1 MSADDQELEAWD
13 RIEGIPDPLENL
25 QLVGHRKV
33 LDQLAERYA
42 SGRMHHAWLLSG
54 PRGIG
59 KATLAARFAGHLFRH
74 PDPATAPD
82 HYVEPQENDPVEGQ
96 VARGAHPNYL
106 HLRRPWNERDKKWRR
121 DLTVEEIRRTVSFF
135 GKSAARPG
143 WRIAVVDTAD
153 DLNASAANA
162 LLKILE
168 EPPPNALFLIL
179 ANAPKMLATIRSRC
193 QKIIMRAPQKAEI
206 MDVLDRFG
214 FAGTLSASELD
225 LVAELA
231 GGSVR
236 RAITLAQGRGI
247 DLYRRFLA
255 IAAQHDQVPWDEV
268 HALAGELAPAE
279 ANDRYRLLLDITQD
293 NLARRL
299 RGEVP
304 PEARDVPMQ
313 SGQLHDLARL
323 ADVWEKIDRSA
334 QLADTWN
341 LDRKQVILNLFQSLH
356 EAR

>member
-1 MSADDQELEAWD
+1 MAGDDQELEAWD

-25 QLVGHRKV
+25 RLVGRRNV

-42 SGRMHHAWLLSG
+42 SGRMHHAWLLTG

-74 PDPATAPD
+74 PDPGKAPM
-82 HYVEPQENDPVEGQ
+82 HYVQPPDGDPVEGQ

-106 HLRRPWNERDKKWRR
+106 HMRRPWNEKEKKWRR
-121 DLTVEEIRRTVSFF
+121 DLTVEEIRRTVPFF
-135 GKSAARPG
+135 GKSAAMPG
-143 WRIAVVDTAD
+143 WRVAVVDTAD

-168 EPPPNALFLIL
+168 EPPPNALFLVL

-193 QKIIMRAPQKAEI
+193 QKIIMRPPAKADI
-206 MDVLDRFG
+206 IDVLEHLG
-214 FAGTLSASELD
+214 FAQELSPDDLSLVSELS
-225 LVAELA
+225 

-236 RAITLAQGRGI
+236 RAITLANGRGI
-247 DLYRRFLA
+247 ELYRRFTS
-255 IAAQHDQVPWDEV
+255 IISHRGEVPWDQV

-279 ANDRYRLLLDITQD
+279 SNDRYRLLLDIVEDT
-293 NLARRL
+293 LSRRL
-299 RGEVP
+299 RGEMP
-304 PEARDVPMQ
+304 PANASATA
-313 SGQLHDLARL
+313 SGQQPHDLARL
-323 ADVWEKIDRSA
+323 ADVWEKINRSA
-334 QLADTWN
+334 QLADAWN
-341 LDRKQVILNLFQSLH
+341 LDRKQVILNLFLSLH